1 MGRVER
7 LRAAYEKAKT
17 VSRTRDEIFEAVETM
32 GNAVEARR
40 AAQLADR
47 AFLRYD
53 NARIRA
59 KGGR

>member
-7 LRAAYEKAKT
+7 LNAAYEKAKT

-32 GNAVEARR
+32 PNAVEARR
-40 AAQLADR
+40 AAQVEDR

-53 NARIRA
+53 NARMRA
-59 KGGR
+59 QRRG